1 MDNPDDI
8 KKRQNRER
16 QARYRKRQM
25 EENSAEES
33 EAKKKKHADYVRGK
47 RQQESSEQTQ
57 NRRQAATRAQQ
68 LRLAIETPENRQSRL
83 EALSQAQQI
92 RLEFETPENREARLK
107 AFSHAQQIRLESETP
122 ENRQARLEGVSLS
135 RQSRVQSETQE
146 QRQIRRN
153 QQAQSQQLRR
163 ANETPEETRARLD
176 VVNQSQRLRQSLETP
191 EETDAR
197 LEAFNTS
204 QQLRREQETD
214 EEREIRLIANLSYR
228 HMTQEQQSQAIREEA
243 IAFDEEAIVS
253 HHCGPLNIICQYCG
267 SKNFIAERPPDK
279 KFTLCCRK
287 GKVKLPKPRD
297 INGNEL
303 SYPTFLR
310 DLMSNRDNV
319 DYRGFRENIRCIN
332 NAVSFASMGAK
343 IVEPPGRGPYVFKV
357 HGQTYHKTSHLLPPS
372 SQAPQYA
379 QLYVI
384 DSTQAINVRQQ
395 HAANQKCS
403 PRILDQIDR
412 FFRANNRLAQTY
424 QLMREV
430 ENQHVQAAIAAG
442 EEPPQVSMIFKRDR
456 QSDQRRF
463 NEPTS
468 NEIAMIFC
476 DRDGEP
482 PLERDIRIYPRNPE
496 NPRQQFVNLNILS
509 PNMDP
514 MTYAL
519 LYPYGEP
526 GWQPNWQCQSYPDV
540 LLNRVRVNVSMQQYK
555 VAQTAIRDD
564 FNPILNAGKLTQ
576 QWMVDS
582 YLQVKINLLNS

>member
-1 MDNPDDI
+1 METPEDL

-16 QARYRKRQM
+16 QARYRKRQLT
-25 EENSAEES
+25 ESSADDIQ
-33 EAKKKKHADYVRGK
+33 AKKRKHAEYVQGK
-47 RQQESSEQTQ
+47 RQQETSDETQ
-57 NRRQAATRAQQ
+57 HRREVSATSQRLRIAAETPNERQARLEVLRRSQQ
-68 LRLAIETPENRQSRL
+68 LRIELETPEQRQARVEASATSQRL
-83 EALSQAQQI
+83 RI
-92 RLEFETPENREARLK
+92 
-107 AFSHAQQIRLESETP
+107 ESEIP
-122 ENRQARLEGVSLS
+122 SDRQARLEGIS
-135 RQSRVQSETQE
+135 RSFQLRVQNETQDE
-146 QRQIRRN
+146 RQARRDEA
-153 QQAQSQQLRR
+153 AQI
-163 ANETPEETRARLD
+163 
-176 VVNQSQRLRQSLETP
+176 QRLRRSQETS
-191 EETDAR
+191 EETLAR
-197 LEAFNTS
+197 LEANNRS
-204 QQLRREQETD
+204 RQLRFHHETE
-214 EEREIRLIANLSYR
+214 EEREIRLLADLSYR

-253 HHCGPLNIICQYCG
+253 HHCGPLNIICQYCA
-267 SKNFIAERPPDK
+267 SKNFIGERPPDK

-287 GKVKLPKPRD
+287 GKVKLPKPQD

-310 DLMSNRDNV
+310 DLMSNRNNV

-343 IVEPPGRGPYVFKV
+343 IVEPAGRGPYVFKV

-384 DSTQAINVRQQ
+384 DSTQATSVRQQ

-482 PLERDIRIYPRNPE
+482 PLERDIRIYPRNLE

-526 GWQPNWQCQSYPDV
+526 GWQPNWQCESYADV
-540 LLNRVRVNVSMQQYK
+540 QLNRVRVNVSMQQYK
-555 VAQTAIRDD
+555 VAQTAIRDE